1 MSGASE
7 LTAGM
12 KIYETKFAHRQDESD
27 ALIET
32 NRALGA
38 VLSPGQAS
46 AKKKSRA
53 VFPRFYARES
63 LLTSKITTYPN
74 VLHQV
79 NLKLPDD
86 KDPKLK
92 IYISELISDSY
103 E

>member
-12 KIYETKFAHRQDESD
+12 KICETKFAHRQDESE
-27 ALIET
+27 AFIET
-32 NRALGA
+32 NVVLGA

-46 AKKKSRA
+46 AKEKSRA
-53 VFPRFYARES
+53 VFLRFYASES

-74 VLHQV
+74 IVPQV
-79 NLKLPDD
+79 NMECPDD
-86 KDPKLK
+86 KDPKLE
-92 IYISELISDSY
+92 IYISELILYSY